1 MASATLDQS
10 GIVRRETQTI
20 LTHKG
25 EILKSNAELVDI
37 ERHSQAAAVAT
48 KNASGIVPAD
58 GERRD
63 IPHVAECAKAFEIGF
78 KVTAECGDNF
88 NSNDQ
93 IFITSE
99 KHSLEI
105 QILGPAY
112 GSNQHKISAWFKS
125 ESGKGAHHKGIK
137 EGALDFLSDSNG
149 VPTGELMVGPITC
162 GQEYACQFTKTTGW
176 DASATHPL
184 VLDARG
190 GVLTLD
196 CGGGLEAADTP
207 SSSEVYD
214 HATAHKFDLMADTTK
229 LLLGLEAG
237 SGDNVLHGQLADV
250 TINCPTY
257 VDTSN
262 STLVEVAVGK
272 DTAAQE
278 TGKM

>member
-1 MASATLDQS
+1 MVSATLDQS

-25 EILKSNAELVDI
+25 EILKSNADLVDI

-48 KNASGIVPAD
+48 KNASGIIPPG

-99 KHSLEI
+99 LHSLEV
-105 QILGPAY
+105 QILGPVY

-125 ESGKGAHHKGIK
+125 ESGKGAHHKGIQT
-137 EGALDFLSDSNG
+137 GALDFREDPNG
-149 VPTGELMVGPITC
+149 VPTGELMVGPINC
-162 GQEYACQFTKTTGW
+162 GQEYACQFSKTTGW
-176 DASATHPL
+176 DASATHP
-184 VLDARG
+184 G

-196 CGGGLEAADTP
+196 CGGDLVASDTP
-207 SSSEVYD
+207 SDLEVYD
-214 HATAHKFDLMADTTK
+214 HGTAHKFDLMTDTTE
-229 LLLGLEAG
+229 LLLGEEAG

-250 TINCPTY
+250 TIHCPTY
-257 VDTSN
+257 VDPSN

-272 DTAAQE
+272 NTAAQE

>member
-58 GERRD
+58 GERRN

-112 GSNQHKISAWFKS
+112 GSNAHKISAWFKS
-125 ESGKGAHHKGIK
+125 ESGKGAHHKGI
-137 EGALDFLSDSNG
+137 EAGASDSNG
-149 VPTGELMVGPITC
+149 DPTGELMVGPITC
-162 GQEYACQFTKTTGW
+162 GQEYACQFTKTIGW
-176 DASATHPL
+176 DASATNPL
-184 VLDARG
+184 

-196 CGGGLEAADTP
+196 CGGGLEASDTP
-207 SSSEVYD
+207 SDLEVYD
-214 HATAHKFDLMADTTK
+214 QATAHKFDLVADTTK

-237 SGDNVLHGQLADV
+237 SGDNALHGQLADV
-250 TINCPTY
+250 TIHCPTY